1 MFRRFNDIS
10 ILNKL
15 IVIVAGTVA
24 LLTTGVLL
32 SVAISARN
40 QVNEDV
46 LHELEAARNAFV
58 ITEGE
63 HLHEHVVE
71 SQVIAR
77 SEFVVDLV
85 TARNRQ
91 AACAWAVDFLAGKR
105 DPIKPEDA
113 FDLVAVILPGGKPLA
128 AARDRAP
135 SCTDQE
141 MKWRFPGLSNGANR
155 SEVTNWESTD
165 GGFYELVES
174 PVLDSAGRHRATL
187 IIGFE
192 ISDVFARHI
201 KKHTQQDTF
210 LWYKDGTK
218 PHLLGVSDPEFG
230 KRLITQQATSATG
243 PAVPWSGTSEKY
255 SILDATIEDPDD
267 IVHNPQGLHVA
278 LVQPLNEK
286 YVPFHRLEYSLFLL
300 ACLAL
305 ALGLALGV
313 VVSRP
318 IARPLASLAAAAEN
332 VAEGKL
338 DIADGLMRKSP
349 ERMGAKDEI
358 GVLGRSFLRMV
369 QGLKERLAMSTF
381 LSQATF
387 EHIRRD
393 TAGGP
398 TSGRTSLTIL
408 FADVRQFSK
417 FAEMRDPEA
426 VVQLLNQV
434 LTIEAETIKKH
445 GGDIDKFVGDE
456 VVAWFSGPD
465 RCRRAVLAGNEMIA
479 NLQARFNG
487 QPGTTIGVGIHVGE
501 VVMGSIGSAERR
513 DYTAIGSTVNLA
525 SRLCASAHAGQIL
538 VSQAVAKELGDQ
550 AGLKPL
556 APIPLK
562 GFSGPVPVFEANSS
576 EASSG

>member
-1 MFRRFNDIS
+1 MFRRFNDMS
-10 ILNKL
+10 IRNKL

-32 SVAISARN
+32 SVAISARH

-63 HLHEHVVE
+63 HLHEHVME
-71 SQVIAR
+71 SEAIAR
-77 SEFVVDLV
+77 SDFMVDLV
-85 TARNRQ
+85 TARKSWT
-91 AACAWAVDFLAGKR
+91 ACAWAEDFLAGKR

-113 FDLVAVILPGGKPLA
+113 FDLVAVVLPGGTPLA
-128 AARDRAP
+128 AARNRGP
-135 SCTDQE
+135 SCTEKE
-141 MKWRFPGLSNGANR
+141 MNWRLPGLSNNANR
-155 SEVTNWESTD
+155 SEVTNWESAA
-165 GGFYELVES
+165 GVFYELVES
-174 PVLDSAGRHRATL
+174 PVIDAEGRDLATL
-187 IIGFE
+187 IVGFE
-192 ISDVFARHI
+192 VSDVFAHHI
-201 KKHTQQDTF
+201 KDHTRQDTF
-210 LWYKDGTK
+210 LWHIEGTK
-218 PHLLGVSDPEFG
+218 PHLLGASGPEFAKLLSRRSG
-230 KRLITQQATSATG
+230 GMDS
-243 PAVPWSGTSEKY
+243 AVPLSGTGEKY
-255 SILDATIEDPDD
+255 SILDATIEDKDD
-267 IVHNPQGLHVA
+267 IVHNPLGLHVA
-278 LVQPLNEK
+278 LVQPLEEK
-286 YVPFHRLEYSLFLL
+286 YVPFHRLEYSLLLL

-305 ALGLALGV
+305 VLGLALGV

-338 DIADGLMRKSP
+338 DVADGLMRKNP
-349 ERMGAKDEI
+349 QRMGAKDEI

-393 TAGGP
+393 TEGHS
-398 TSGRTSLTIL
+398 TSGRTSLAIL
-408 FADVRQFSK
+408 FADVRQFSN
-417 FAEMRDPEA
+417 FAETRDPE
-426 VVQLLNQV
+426 VVIQLLNQV
-434 LTIEAETIKKH
+434 LSIEADTVKKH

-465 RCRRAVLAGNEMIA
+465 RCQRAVRAGNEMIA
-479 NLQARFNG
+479 SLQSRFNG

-501 VVMGSIGSAERR
+501 VVVGSIGSAERR

-525 SRLCASAHAGQIL
+525 ARLCASAHAGQIL

-550 AGLKPL
+550 ADLKPL
-556 APIPLK
+556 TPIPLK
-562 GFSGPVPVFEANSS
+562 GFSGPVPVFEANSNATAG
-576 EASSG
+576 E